1 MWFKNLQIFVSGN
14 RWQLAPA
21 DFEAALAEHP
31 LQPVSGLQWRSEG
44 WVSPRGDAQLV
55 FSQDRQMLFA
65 YAEEK
70 KVLPSTVIR
79 DETAARAQSFEQVK
93 GFAPSKRHVR
103 ELKEQVTNEL
113 LPRAFGQRRVT
124 RAWLDP
130 ERGLLVVDAASAAAA
145 ESLVALLGQS
155 VEGNGFAPP
164 SCEPSPGAQ
173 LTQWLARGEAPSP
186 LALEDECELVSPQAE
201 RAAVRYARH
210 SLDLPE
216 IKQHLSAGKF
226 VQRLR
231 LSWRDQIRFTMD
243 DQLQIKRLQVE
254 ESDSDGDA
262 DSDPN
267 AAFAA
272 DFMLMCHTLGGMI
285 DDLLAVLGS
294 GSARAD

>member
-1 MWFKNLQIFVSGN
+1 MWFKNLQIFVSAN

-21 DFEAALAEHP
+21 DFEVALAEHP
-31 LQPVSGLQWRSEG
+31 LHPVSGLQWRSEG

-55 FSQDRQMLFA
+55 FSQDRQLLFA

-70 KVLPSTVIR
+70 KVLPSAVIK
-79 DETAARAQSFEQVK
+79 DEVAARAQSFEQVK
-93 GFAPSKRHVR
+93 GFAPSRRHVR

-145 ESLVALLGQS
+145 EALVALLGRC

-186 LALEDECELVSPQAE
+186 FALEDECELVSPQAE
-201 RAAVRYARH
+201 RPAVRYARH

-216 IKQHLSAGKF
+216 IRQHLSAGKF

-231 LSWRDQIRFTMD
+231 VSWRDQLRFTID
-243 DQLQIKRLQVE
+243 DQLQIKRLQIE
-254 ESDSDGDA
+254 ESESDNDA
-262 DSDPN
+262 ESDPN

-272 DFMLMCHTLGGMI
+272 DFMLMCHTLGGMV
-285 DDLLAVLGS
+285 DDLLKTLS
-294 GSARAD
+294 GSESAV